1 MVLGV
6 GRDGALD
13 CTDPVGDGERILL
26 GLVAIVTTVS
36 NQSVVKV
43 LRPDH
48 S

>member
-1 MVLGV
+1 MVLRV
-6 GRDGALD
+6 GRDSALD
-13 CTDPVGDGERILL
+13 RIDPVGDGERILL
-26 GLVAIVTTVS
+26 GLVTIITTVS